1 MKITKSRLRELRII
15 GQEMLLQGKYP
26 VMIKNSLEEQMKFPG
41 LPEYSKIGER
51 TIDHYQRLKGLITS
65 ASTQKEADTR
75 VMDYIKKHKLS
86 DDQIKQRLIT
96 K

>member
-15 GQEMLLQGKYP
+15 GQGMLVQGKYAIM
-26 VMIKNSLEEQMKFPG
+26 VNVG
-41 LPEYSKIGER
+41 LPEQKKVGER